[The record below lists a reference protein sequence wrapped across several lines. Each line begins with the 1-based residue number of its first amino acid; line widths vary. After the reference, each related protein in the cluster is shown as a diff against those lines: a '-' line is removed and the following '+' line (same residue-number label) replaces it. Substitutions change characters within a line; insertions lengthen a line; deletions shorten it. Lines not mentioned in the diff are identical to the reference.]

1 MRGLARGHVDVA
13 IIGTGLTSLS
23 AALYL
28 ARKNA
33 MAQVFEKRRGQI
45 RRVGPRR
52 RHGHTEKFLVSGW
65 NWNE

>member
-45 RRVGPRR
+45 GAPDLD
-52 RHGHTEKFLVSGW
+52 GGMATQKSF
-65 NWNE
+65 

>member
-33 MAQVFEKRRGQI
+33 KAQVFEKRRGQI
-45 RRVGPRR
+45 RRAGTSTAAWSHR
-52 RHGHTEKFLVSGW
+52 KVSSFRL
-65 NWNE
+65 ELE